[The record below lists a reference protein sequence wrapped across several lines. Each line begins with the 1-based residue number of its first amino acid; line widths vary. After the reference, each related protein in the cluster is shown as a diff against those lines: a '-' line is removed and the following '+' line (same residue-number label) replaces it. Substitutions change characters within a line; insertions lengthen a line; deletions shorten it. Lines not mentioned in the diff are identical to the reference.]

1 MYTKRIK
8 LNLLFNISYLN
19 SNFAQ
24 TLGYLNPALDNA
36 ALVLTFQ
43 WQAQLSQNSSFVVT
57 YSFQLKLHIYI
68 YKKKGYFNKL
78 QSKVSYVDRTR
89 IKSLLRRLEN
99 IGVVTSSSNIHN
111 FLVLIEVIR
120 LTPHFKFLVSAL
132 Q

>member
-24 TLGYLNPALDNA
+24 TLGHLNPALDNA

-68 YKKKGYFNKL
+68 KKGYFNKL

-89 IKSLLRRLEN
+89 IKSLFRRLEN

>member
-8 LNLLFNISYLN
+8 LHLLFNISYLN

-68 YKKKGYFNKL
+68 YIKKGYFNKL

-99 IGVVTSSSNIHN
+99 IGLVTSSSNIH
-111 FLVLIEVIR
+111 LVLIEVIR
-120 LTPHFKFLVSAL
+120 LTPHFKFLESAL

>member
-68 YKKKGYFNKL
+68 YKKGYFNKL

>member
-57 YSFQLKLHIYI
+57 YSFQLKLDIYI
-68 YKKKGYFNKL
+68 KKGYFNKL

-120 LTPHFKFLVSAL
+120 LTPHFKFRVSAL